1 MLELERGRWERAL
14 AERPGPLAM
23 FVHTPLCGTCAL
35 ARRMMGVA
43 EQVRPDYPVY
53 AVNLN
58 LEPGLAQHYKIESV
72 PCLLVRDAHGFWA
85 KTYRFASV
93 TDIVEKLDGSRR

>member
-1 MLELERGRWERAL
+1 MLELERGQWERAL
-14 AERPGPLAM
+14 ADRPGPLAA

-35 ARRMMGVA
+35 ARRMLAVA
-43 EQVRPDYPVY
+43 EEIRPDYPVL

-58 LEPGLAQHYKIESV
+58 AEPGIAQRFQIESV
-72 PCLLVRDAHGFWA
+72 PCLLVRNAQGFWA
-85 KTYRFASV
+85 KMYRFSSV